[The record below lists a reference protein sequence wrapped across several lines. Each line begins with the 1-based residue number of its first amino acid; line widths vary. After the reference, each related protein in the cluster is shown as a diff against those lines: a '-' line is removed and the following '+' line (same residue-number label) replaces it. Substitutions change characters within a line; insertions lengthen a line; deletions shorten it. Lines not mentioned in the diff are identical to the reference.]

1 MKLKSFVLQSESR
14 RLFFPLRFHSK
25 YSCSCFSKNVARV
38 LIVYSAYKIY
48 TIAEEIIRKT
58 SRHNRWRKE
67 KVKKKFKLLCKV
79 FFFEKIKQLFRVA
92 FDDGQ

>member
-14 RLFFPLRFHSK
+14 RLFFS
-25 YSCSCFSKNVARV
+25 STFSLKVQLFLFFQNVARV

-67 KVKKKFKLLCKV
+67 KVKKK
-79 FFFEKIKQLFRVA
+79 IQA
-92 FDDGQ
+92 PM